1 MATPAFLRALVEL
14 STCETVDG
22 LIDAAFALLVHE
34 LHVRGRIEVWD
45 GDDTHVTR
53 GEQVDE
59 RAVHRTWIGM
69 EYTLGVIELS
79 APPADAEDIELLAQ
93 QLAPLAERLMERHA
107 SRRRTIRE
115 DVDRLY
121 ERRIRDELF
130 RRDWNISAVARELVV
145 SRGRVAEIARR
156 LRTRPRHYSAV
167 EHIT

>member
-59 RAVHRTWIGM
+59 RAAALDAAEEAYSWVSSPLVRTH
-69 EYTLGVIELS
+69 
-79 APPADAEDIELLAQ
+79 P
-93 QLAPLAERLMERHA
+93 
-107 SRRRTIRE
+107 
-115 DVDRLY
+115 
-121 ERRIRDELF
+121 
-130 RRDWNISAVARELVV
+130 
-145 SRGRVAEIARR
+145 
-156 LRTRPRHYSAV
+156 
-167 EHIT
+167 